1 MDKNPHQL
9 LSQSD
14 VIYTQHQ
21 VDDAITLLASKISQ
35 ALQDNSPLVLTVMNG
50 GLYFAGQL
58 ISQLNFPLELDYI
71 QASRYN
77 ADTVGRE
84 IAWRTEPTDQVKGRT
99 VLLLDDILDEE
110 SIDSNIIAYAAIEED
125 INDTMIYNNELDYDM
140 DSFERLKIG

>member
-1 MDKNPHQL
+1 MHKNPHQL

-21 VDDAITLLASKISQ
+21 VDDAITVLASKISQ
-35 ALQDNSPLVLTVMNG
+35 ALQDKSPLVLTVMNG